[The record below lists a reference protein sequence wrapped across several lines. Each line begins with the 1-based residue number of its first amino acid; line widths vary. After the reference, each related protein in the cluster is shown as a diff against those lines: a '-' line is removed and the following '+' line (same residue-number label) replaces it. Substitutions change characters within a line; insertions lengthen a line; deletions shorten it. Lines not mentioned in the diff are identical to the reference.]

1 MSGTVKN
8 EASDDNRNLFPIDTS
23 NSMTLSRGLFLC
35 YVFCTV
41 DIQPART
48 AANTSATIED
58 AQGTL
63 PALQL
68 TATPAFP
75 VAEGQKVSLRC
86 CAPSSPA
93 FHNWH
98 WQREE
103 QKTWKKVA
111 KGGQLTLSE
120 PRQSGLYRCL
130 AQSNQSE
137 SVSSSHAVFIIS
149 LHATANIG
157 IAALALSLLAL
168 IMNIAIMFW
177 LGWQGLRD
185 KRCAA
190 STGAKGFP
198 RAIKEANGG
207 LPHTV
212 TDGHVYMN
220 YSSTNLTYTD
230 LDATSVTADS
240 TYSVLP

>member
-1 MSGTVKN
+1 
-8 EASDDNRNLFPIDTS
+8 
-23 NSMTLSRGLFLC
+23 MTLSRGLFLC